1 VKSEE
6 LQQLETRLPVI
17 RRARGYRLYDYRGKR
32 YLDLYQQGGAG
43 LLGHRP
49 GNLNNLL
56 KDLLSRGLAGDLPS
70 IYQKRLEKALLARFP
85 GYRGVRIAASF
96 AQALELGS
104 RHLGRPLSAEDVR
117 DPLTSPAAA
126 AATTEAACWRP
137 LSPAAATAAAQAEVL
152 FPLLP
157 FSLGGAPACVCFR
170 RPLPASFPVPSPLS
184 PLILAGALRA
194 LHDLERYAPAP
205 WFRPDLFDS
214 APGWTQQGIYLLSTS
229 PRAEYETIFLRFLEA
244 GLLLSPRWPGPSIL
258 PAEASPGE
266 VKRLLEL
273 FKKG

>member
-43 LLGHRP
+43 LLGHRA

-85 GYRGVRIAASF
+85 GYREVRIAASF

-104 RHLGRPLSAEDVR
+104 RCLGRTLSAEDIW
-117 DPLTSPAAA
+117 DPLTSPAAGA
-126 AATTEAACWRP
+126 AATEAACWRP
-137 LSPAAATAAAQAEVL
+137 LLPGADAQAEQAEVL

-157 FSLGGAPACVCFR
+157 FSLGGAPACVCFK
-170 RPLPASFPVPSPLS
+170 RPLPASFPVSSPLS

-194 LHDLERYAPAP
+194 LNDLKRYAPAP
-205 WFRPDLFDS
+205 WFRPDLLSDAS
-214 APGWTQQGIYLLSTS
+214 GWTQQGVYLLSKS
-229 PRAEYETIFLRFLEA
+229 PREEYATIFLRFLEA
-244 GLLLSPRWPGPSIL
+244 GLLLSPCWPGPSIL
-258 PAEASPGE
+258 PAEASMGE
-266 VKRLLEL
+266 VKRMLEL